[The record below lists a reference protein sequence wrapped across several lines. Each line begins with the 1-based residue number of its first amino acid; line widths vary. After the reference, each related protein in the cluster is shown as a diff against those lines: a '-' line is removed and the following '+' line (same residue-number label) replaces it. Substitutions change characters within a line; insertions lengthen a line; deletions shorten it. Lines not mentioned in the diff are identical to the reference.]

1 MSKHTEVVLRAE
13 VENLG
18 HAGDV
23 VEVAPG
29 YARNYLLP
37 QRLAYIATAANKRR
51 IEQERKKYEQ
61 TLREEQVKAE
71 EVAAAMAGL
80 VLEFQMMA
88 GDEDQ
93 LYGSVSTA
101 DIAERLV
108 ERGFVAARGHVRLD
122 NPIKT
127 LGDYEVSVR
136 LHPEVS
142 VPIRVLVTR
151 DQG

>member
-1 MSKHTEVVLRAE
+1 MSKNTEVVLRAE

-37 QRLAYIATAANKRR
+37 QRLAYVATGANKRR
-51 IEQERKKYEQ
+51 IEQERRRYEQ
-61 TLREEQVKAE
+61 ELGEERVKAE
-71 EVAAAMAGL
+71 EVATTMSGL

-108 ERGFVAARGHVRLD
+108 ERGFAAARGHVRLD
-122 NPIKT
+122 DPIKT
-127 LGDYEVSVR
+127 LGEYEVPIR
-136 LHPEVS
+136 LHPDVS
-142 VPIRVLVTR
+142 VPIRVRVTR

>member
-1 MSKHTEVVLRAE
+1 MSKNTEVVLRAE
-13 VENLG
+13 VENVG

-37 QRLAYIATAANKRR
+37 QRLAYVATAANKRR
-51 IEQERKKYEQ
+51 IEQEHKQYEQ
-61 TLREEQVKAE
+61 KLRVERVGAE
-71 EVAAAMAGL
+71 EVASTMAGL

-101 DIAERLV
+101 DIADRLA
-108 ERGFVAARGHVRLD
+108 ERGFAAARGQVRLD

-127 LGDYEVSVR
+127 LGEYEVPIR

-142 VPIRVLVTR
+142 VPIQVLVTR

>member
-1 MSKHTEVVLRAE
+1 MSKNTEVVLRAE

-37 QRLAYIATAANKRR
+37 QRLAYVATGANKRR
-51 IEQERKKYEQ
+51 IEQERRRYEQ
-61 TLREEQVKAE
+61 ELGEERVKAE
-71 EVAAAMAGL
+71 EVATTMSGL

-108 ERGFVAARGHVRLD
+108 ERGFAAARGHVRLD
-122 NPIKT
+122 DPIKT
-127 LGDYEVSVR
+127 LGEYEVPIR

-142 VPIRVLVTR
+142 VPIRVRVTR

>member
-1 MSKHTEVVLRAE
+1 MSKSTEVVLRAE

-61 TLREEQVKAE
+61 KLSEERVKAE
-71 EVAAAMAGL
+71 GVALTMTGL
-80 VLEFQMMA
+80 ALEFQMMA

-108 ERGFVAARGHVRLD
+108 ERGFAAARGQVRLD
-122 NPIKT
+122 DPIKT
-127 LGDYEVSVR
+127 LGEYEVPIR

-142 VPIRVLVTR
+142 VPIKVLVTR